1 MMVNI
6 EKVIQ
11 SWNVA
16 SEDLNIKFTSD
27 YEVEGY
33 IFIGLVP
40 QFGAQ
45 KGMLLWQEFDISM
58 GNHLVELGYGYS
70 CVGNTFNEYNRKLF
84 IEALLDWGWADKSLP
99 APFWYGE

>member
-58 GNHLVELGYGYS
+58 GRRESLKRSSRRFFFENRVDICCWWIPDSALFARYFSTLPLLVLQ
-70 CVGNTFNEYNRKLF
+70 
-84 IEALLDWGWADKSLP
+84 
-99 APFWYGE
+99 